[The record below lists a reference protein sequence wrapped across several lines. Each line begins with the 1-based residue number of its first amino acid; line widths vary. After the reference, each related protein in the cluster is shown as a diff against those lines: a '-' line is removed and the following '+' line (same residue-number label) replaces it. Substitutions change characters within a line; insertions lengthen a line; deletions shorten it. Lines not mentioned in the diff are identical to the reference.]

1 MKKKINLGNSK
12 QSLDINFDDISLVPQ
27 LIGVNNKNLR
37 EIEDII
43 DVEIDSNGTVINLYG
58 KRRDCALAKNIIENN
73 LPEIIIEV
81 REENKLLIREFL
93 IKFGYKFFSMLGKLK
108 ETNLIDLKIN
118 VSTNIFASVK
128 K

>member
-1 MKKKINLGNSK
+1 MKKKINLDNYN

-58 KRRDCALAKNIIENN
+58 KRRDC
-73 LPEIIIEV
+73 
-81 REENKLLIREFL
+81 
-93 IKFGYKFFSMLGKLK
+93 
-108 ETNLIDLKIN
+108 
-118 VSTNIFASVK
+118 
-128 K
+128 

>member
-1 MKKKINLGNSK
+1 MKKQINLSNSN

-58 KRRDCALAKNIIENN
+58 KRRDCSLAK
-73 LPEIIIEV
+73 
-81 REENKLLIREFL
+81 KLLKNHI
-93 IKFGYKFFSMLGKLK
+93 
-108 ETNLIDLKIN
+108 
-118 VSTNIFASVK
+118 
-128 K
+128 